1 MRGPCKGM
9 GRFRQKSIEISNAF
23 RKALGM
29 PLIEDFHRPTPKAGF
44 NILPINPDKVQFLTP
59 TEPKAEFWIAGPHA
73 PADGPHADGP
83 HHGAHHRG
91 PHHARPFRPH
101 HRGSFIARLHFS
113 LMNLGLWEG
122 RAVAFVL
129 GCGIGVLLRMFWVL
143 AIIAY
148 RVVKRR
154 SSDEDDEYTHI
165 VMFEEVE
172 EAPAAPPSYPVDEKL
187 PILEETKPAESK

>member
-9 GRFRQKSIEISNAF
+9 GSFRQKSIEISNAF

-29 PLIEDFHRPTPKAGF
+29 PLIENPHMPPLSPGF
-44 NILPINPDKVQFLTP
+44 VSILPINPKGVQHLVPDEPTP
-59 TEPKAEFWIAGPHA
+59 EFWIAGPHT
-73 PADGPHADGP
+73 GGDGP
-83 HHGAHHRG
+83 HHGGPHHGGHHRG
-91 PHHARPFRPH
+91 PHHARPFRGH
-101 HRGSFIARLHFS
+101 HRGRFIARLHFS
-113 LMNLGLWEG
+113 LMTLGLWEG

-154 SSDEDDEYTHI
+154 SPDEDDEYTHI
-165 VMFEEVE
+165 VMFEEAE
-172 EAPAAPPSYPVDEKL
+172 EAPAPPSYPVDEKL
-187 PILEETKPAESK
+187 PIKEETKPVESK